1 MEEEPPELFAEP
13 ELLPEPDFFE
23 VVALEE
29 EPPELFA
36 EPELLPE
43 PDFFEVVAL
52 EEELPELLPE
62 PPEFFPEPVFL
73 PELPEL
79 LPEPVFLPVLPGWFA
94 GVLELSGP
102 SGAFAG
108 VSVLSA
114 SALVGLSEECRS
126 ASGSA
131 EVLFIA
137 GVIELAG
144 SGGIWS
150 FTVDLC
156 CRMPHV
162 IPDNINNIATIAPIM
177 ICFFLLDFL

>member
-1 MEEEPPELFAEP
+1 MFFGEAGFAVFFGAVF
-13 ELLPEPDFFE
+13 DFFGV

-52 EEELPELLPE
+52 EEESPEFLPELPEPDFFEVVALEEELPEFLPEPELPELL
-62 PPEFFPEPVFL
+62 PEPVFL

-79 LPEPVFLPVLPGWFA
+79 LPEPELPGWFA
-94 GVLELSGP
+94 GVLELSGS

-114 SALVGLSEECRS
+114 SAGLSEECRS

-144 SGGIWS
+144 ACGI
-150 FTVDLC
+150 
-156 CRMPHV
+156 
-162 IPDNINNIATIAPIM
+162 
-177 ICFFLLDFL
+177 

>member
-1 MEEEPPELFAEP
+1 MFFGEAGFAVF
-13 ELLPEPDFFE
+13 LGAVFDFFGA

-52 EEELPELLPE
+52 EEELPEFLPE
-62 PPEFFPEPVFL
+62 PELPLELLEFLPEPELLVFL

-79 LPEPVFLPVLPGWFA
+79 LPEPELPGWFA
-94 GVLELSGP
+94 GVLELSGS

-114 SALVGLSEECRS
+114 SASAGLSEECRS

-144 SGGIWS
+144 ACGI
-150 FTVDLC
+150 
-156 CRMPHV
+156 
-162 IPDNINNIATIAPIM
+162 
-177 ICFFLLDFL
+177 

>member
-1 MEEEPPELFAEP
+1 MF
-13 ELLPEPDFFE
+13 DFFGA

-29 EPPELFA
+29 EPPEFLP
-36 EPELLPE
+36 EPEL
-43 PDFFEVVAL
+43 
-52 EEELPELLPE
+52 
-62 PPEFFPEPVFL
+62 PVFL

-79 LPEPVFLPVLPGWFA
+79 LPELELPGWFA
-94 GVLELSGP
+94 GVLELSGS

-114 SALVGLSEECRS
+114 SASAGLSEECRS

-144 SGGIWS
+144 ACGI
-150 FTVDLC
+150 
-156 CRMPHV
+156 
-162 IPDNINNIATIAPIM
+162 
-177 ICFFLLDFL
+177 

>member
-1 MEEEPPELFAEP
+1 MF
-13 ELLPEPDFFE
+13 DFFGA

-52 EEELPELLPE
+52 EEELPKFLPE
-62 PPEFFPEPVFL
+62 PEL
-73 PELPEL
+73 PLELPE
-79 LPEPVFLPVLPGWFA
+79 LPGWFA
-94 GVLELSGP
+94 GVLELSGS

-114 SALVGLSEECRS
+114 SASAGLSEECRS

>member
-1 MEEEPPELFAEP
+1 MFFGEAGFAVFFGAVF
-13 ELLPEPDFFE
+13 DFFGA

-52 EEELPELLPE
+52 EEESPEFLPELPEPDFFEVVALEEELPKFLPE
-62 PPEFFPEPVFL
+62 PELPLELPEFLPEPELPLELPEFLPEPELPVFL

-79 LPEPVFLPVLPGWFA
+79 LPEPELPGWFA
-94 GVLELSGP
+94 GVLELPGS
-102 SGAFAG
+102 SRAFAG

-114 SALVGLSEECRS
+114 SAGLSEEYRS

-144 SGGIWS
+144 ACGI
-150 FTVDLC
+150 
-156 CRMPHV
+156 
-162 IPDNINNIATIAPIM
+162 
-177 ICFFLLDFL
+177 

>member
-1 MEEEPPELFAEP
+1 MFFGEAGFAVFFGAVF
-13 ELLPEPDFFE
+13 DFFGA

-29 EPPELFA
+29 EPPEFFA

-52 EEELPELLPE
+52 EEELPKFLPE
-62 PPEFFPEPVFL
+62 PELPFFL
-73 PELPEL
+73 PE
-79 LPEPVFLPVLPGWFA
+79 LPGWFA
-94 GVLELSGP
+94 GVLELSGS

-114 SALVGLSEECRS
+114 SASAGLSEECRS

-144 SGGIWS
+144 ACGI
-150 FTVDLC
+150 
-156 CRMPHV
+156 
-162 IPDNINNIATIAPIM
+162 
-177 ICFFLLDFL
+177 